1 MPPVNLQMQSPSV
14 NIHIWDMDEP
24 LSFFLQR
31 TRLTAAEQD
40 VISNISGSKRQLEYI
55 VQRFL
60 LQEYNVEYNIPIL
73 MKTPNGKPILA
84 SSQFQ
89 VSITHSGPLLA
100 LSRSRREHGIDLER
114 LDERIIRLAPK
125 FCNLNELQVPS
136 FVGPI
141 LWYTLIWSCKEALY
155 KVDGLGNLD
164 FRRDLATYF
173 TAVSMSRGSGR
184 GIVRRG
190 DQIFYYSLSFEILE
204 DYIFTLAY
212 PMHK

>member
-114 LDERIIRLAPK
+114 LD
-125 FCNLNELQVPS
+125 
-136 FVGPI
+136 
-141 LWYTLIWSCKEALY
+141 
-155 KVDGLGNLD
+155 
-164 FRRDLATYF
+164 
-173 TAVSMSRGSGR
+173 